1 MADIVQ
7 LKENGVFKYLKTHLK
22 AVEGLEAELTKIQ
35 DKIKDTGW
43 IKIDFSGG
51 VSSSDAYIKRK
62 GDTVSFKGWLI
73 SPSEKYDIW
82 TMPVELRPTAD
93 AVIVVLKDDSGT
105 SKMNLQF
112 NKNGTMR
119 INYNDNVGVSANL
132 GGVRYEI

>member
-1 MADIVQ
+1 
-7 LKENGVFKYLKTHLK
+7 
-22 AVEGLEAELTKIQ
+22 
-35 DKIKDTGW
+35 
-43 IKIDFSGG
+43 
-51 VSSSDAYIKRK
+51 
-62 GDTVSFKGWLI
+62 
-73 SPSEKYDIW
+73 
-82 TMPVELRPTAD
+82 MPVELRPTAD

>member
-51 VSSSDAYIKRK
+51 VSSSDAYIKRE
-62 GDTVSFKGWLI
+62 GNTVKFKGWLI
-73 SPSEKYDIW
+73 SPAEKYDIW
-82 TMPVELRPTAD
+82 TLPVEFRPSMD
-93 AVIVVLKDDSGT
+93 VVIVVLKDDT
-105 SKMNLQF
+105 NPSKMNLQF

-119 INYNDNVGVSANL
+119 INFNSNLGASANL

>member
-22 AVEGLEAELTKIQ
+22 AVEGLESELTKIQ

-43 IKIDFSGG
+43 IKIDFSAG

-62 GDTVSFKGWLI
+62 GDTVSFKGWLV
-73 SPSEKYDIW
+73 SPAAKYDIW
-82 TMPVELRPTAD
+82 TMPVEFRPTAD